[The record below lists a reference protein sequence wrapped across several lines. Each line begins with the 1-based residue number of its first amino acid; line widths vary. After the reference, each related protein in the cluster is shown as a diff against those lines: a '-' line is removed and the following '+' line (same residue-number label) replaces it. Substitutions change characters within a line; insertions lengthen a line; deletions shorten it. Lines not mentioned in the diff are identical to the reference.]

1 MPIVIIS
8 SCDEETRRLL
18 AQNLAR
24 KMACPSV
31 SREEVVEQ
39 ATEAGI
45 PVAKMEMAV
54 LKRSTPRE
62 RLARHKNRLMAFIT
76 ASVCQ
81 RASQGDMVYHGRAC
95 HMLLKR
101 VGHVLRVQVV
111 PEPEV
116 RLQRVMRDMKLS
128 RDKAEGYIKELDS
141 DIAAWVSFAH
151 GVEASQTSHYDLT
164 INLEHMSLESAS
176 AVIYQMAQM
185 PDFQRTIAS
194 ERAINELWL
203 AAQARDILG
212 RDERTGAADLT
223 VTAAEGRV
231 TVTYMPS
238 QGKFAEAIPVVLAGL
253 AGAKEIICTMA
264 SSNILWVAEAFDPRS
279 QTFAEI
285 VDVAQRWGAGV
296 EMLCLRAPA
305 DDPAQCQPTEAI
317 LPEEGAPIPKSQ
329 DQTCGIED
337 DAEVPR
343 QTIDTTLAAAREELI
358 QRGRYGGSQISRGLG
373 PEVIQA
379 LNPNQEYAL
388 VVIGDLFKSKEPSVR
403 TRLTREMAGYLSER
417 IKPPVITGD
426 TLQDKFL
433 FGKRQMARLGL
444 LLASV
449 VLIYLVAFTNQEPIL
464 RFFGGHDGGSFM
476 RALAVLVL
484 ASVVPA
490 VAYLYGGATG
500 LILKWLKFE

>member
-8 SCDEETRRLL
+8 SPDEETRRLL

-62 RLARHKNRLMAFIT
+62 RLARHKARLMAFIT

-101 VGHVLRVQVV
+101 VGHVIRVQVV
-111 PEPEV
+111 PDPEV
-116 RLQRVMRDMKLS
+116 RLQRVIRDMKVT
-128 RDKAEGYIKELDS
+128 REKAEGYIKALDS

-151 GVEASQTSHYDLT
+151 GVEASNSSHYDLT

-176 AVIYQMAQM
+176 AVIYQMALM
-185 PDFQRTIAS
+185 PEFQRTIAS
-194 ERAINELWL
+194 DRAMNDLWL
-203 AAQARDILG
+203 AAQARDLLG
-212 RDERTGAADLT
+212 RDERTGAADLN
-223 VTAAEGRV
+223 VTATEGRV

-238 QGKFAEAIPVVLAGL
+238 QGKFAEAIPVVLASL
-253 AGAKEIICTMA
+253 SGAREIVSTMA

-279 QTFAEI
+279 QTFTEI
-285 VDVAQRWGAGV
+285 LDVAQRWGAGV
-296 EMLCLRAPA
+296 EMLRLLPPA
-305 DDPAQCQPTEAI
+305 ADPAQCPPAQAS

-337 DAEVPR
+337 DSEAPAASL
-343 QTIDTTLAAAREELI
+343 DTDLAGAREELI
-358 QRGRYGGSQISRGLG
+358 HRGRFGGSQVARGLG
-373 PEVIQA
+373 PEVVQA

-388 VVIGDLFKSKEPSVR
+388 VVIGDLFQSKEPSVR

-433 FGKRQMARLGL
+433 FGKRQMGRLGL

-449 VLIYLVAFTNQEPIL
+449 VVIYVLTMTNQEPLL
-464 RFFGGHDGGSFM
+464 RFFGGHDGGTFM
-476 RALAVLVL
+476 RVLAVLVL
-484 ASVVPA
+484 AMVVPA

>member
-8 SCDEETRRLL
+8 SSDEETRRLL

-24 KMACPSV
+24 KMACACV

-62 RLARHKNRLMAFIT
+62 RLARHKTRLMAFIT

-81 RASQGDMVYHGRAC
+81 RASLGDMVYHGRAC

-111 PEPEV
+111 PDPEV
-116 RLQRVMRDMKLS
+116 RLQRVMRDMKLE
-128 RDKAEGYIKELDS
+128 REKAEGYIKELDA

-151 GVEASQTSHYDLT
+151 GVDASQNSNYDLT
-164 INLEHMSLESAS
+164 INLEHTSLESAS

-194 ERAINELWL
+194 QRAMDNLWL
-203 AAQARDILG
+203 AAQARDTLG

-238 QGKFAEAIPVVLAGL
+238 QAKYAEAIPVVLASL
-253 AGAKEIICTMA
+253 SEAKEVISTMA
-264 SSNILWVAEAFDPRS
+264 GSNILWVAEAFDARS

-296 EMLCLRAPA
+296 EMLYLRPPVA
-305 DDPAQCQPTEAI
+305 DPSQCQPAELR
-317 LPEEGAPIPKSQ
+317 LPEEGAPVPKGQ

-337 DAEVPR
+337 DTERPGLALDAD
-343 QTIDTTLAAAREELI
+343 IAAAREELI
-358 QRGRYGGSQISRGLG
+358 HRGRFGGSQMARGAG

-388 VVIGDLFKSKEPSVR
+388 VVIGDLFKDKEPSVR
-403 TRLTREMAGYLSER
+403 TRMTREMAGYLSER

-433 FGKRQMARLGL
+433 FGPRQMARLGL

-449 VLIYLVAFTNQEPIL
+449 VLIYVVALTNQEPIL
-464 RFFGGHDGGSFM
+464 RFFGTHDSGVFM
-476 RALAVLVL
+476 RVLAVLVM
-484 ASVVPA
+484 ATVVPV